1 MLYRIFWVTVRVV
14 GLILAPIMGAGM
26 TLGLFYFMQSLITSG
41 EQLDQRVNVI
51 KLVDASMPDIELVV
65 YEEIDKP
72 ELIAELSE
80 QQPELVE
87 KQISLD
93 SGPSLNIAHST
104 IEMDTALDLTIAT
117 ISATDGDYLPL
128 VALAA
133 EYPARARASDIEGW
147 CIVSFTVNAQ
157 GSVVEDS
164 IVVVDA
170 EPPDVFN
177 RTSIRAASRFR
188 FQPRVKN
195 GVGIEVPGV
204 EYLFRFEFED

>member
-133 EYPARARASDIEGW
+133 EYPARARASDIEGS